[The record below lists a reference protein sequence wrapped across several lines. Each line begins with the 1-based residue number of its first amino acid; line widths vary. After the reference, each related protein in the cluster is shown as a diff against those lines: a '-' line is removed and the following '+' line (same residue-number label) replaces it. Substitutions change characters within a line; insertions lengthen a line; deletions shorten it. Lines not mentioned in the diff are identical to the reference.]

1 MGNDTTV
8 TLTSTGGTVS
18 FGGTVNATTA
28 GEQGLTVTG
37 NASFG
42 GIVGGGTA
50 LRALSVSGTTALNT
64 TAVTT
69 SDAGGGTGNQ
79 TYTGAVTAGSV
90 TFAASSGG
98 NLDLSNANNNFT
110 GLVEITSANG
120 VTLRDANT
128 LQIGA
133 TSTVGGQVFVAGGT
147 VTATGAKVS
156 TSDNILLQ
164 STGGGV
170 TLSAGSSFNSNLTQ
184 VVVSRGQSFTTA
196 VGAPAFTGTA
206 QIFTDTASLN
216 SPSSLDA
223 GLSGFTPTFDV
234 TPVVTLSVTPG
245 SYTLS
250 NSTGA
255 TPSGNVVTYLPVAPG
270 TGAMT
275 AAERNQIIS
284 TEANLTTIPVASG
297 ALRIFLPSLDPVNFG
312 AILPANPA
320 GRASSGGA
328 TWRNN
333 LPGETEKEL

>member
-1 MGNDTTV
+1 
-8 TLTSTGGTVS
+8 
-18 FGGTVNATTA
+18 
-28 GEQGLTVTG
+28 
-37 NASFG
+37 
-42 GIVGGGTA
+42 
-50 LRALSVSGTTALNT
+50 
-64 TAVTT
+64 
-69 SDAGGGTGNQ
+69 
-79 TYTGAVTAGSV
+79 
-90 TFAASSGG
+90 
-98 NLDLSNANNNFT
+98 
-110 GLVEITSANG
+110 
-120 VTLRDANT
+120 
-128 LQIGA
+128 
-133 TSTVGGQVFVAGGT
+133 
-147 VTATGAKVS
+147 
-156 TSDNILLQ
+156 
-164 STGGGV
+164 

-275 AAERNQIIS
+275 AAE
-284 TEANLTTIPVASG
+284 ANLTTIPVASG